1 MSEAHAVFSQV
12 AHRDY
17 CWHPRFAE
25 AVRRTLKSKVAKDL
39 ASLSK
44 LQAILDALKVQARL

>member
-1 MSEAHAVFSQV
+1 MSEAHAVLSQV